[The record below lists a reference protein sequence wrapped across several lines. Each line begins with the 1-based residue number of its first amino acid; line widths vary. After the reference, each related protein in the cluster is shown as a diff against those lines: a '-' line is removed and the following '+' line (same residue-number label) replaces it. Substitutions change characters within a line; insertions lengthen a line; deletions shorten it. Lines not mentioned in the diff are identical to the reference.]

1 MPRLTKGEIGSFFA
15 SAGLWLKRSNSSAHS
30 DCVHQSSVRCAQLFH
45 NVLDVHLDGQFADE
59 ELFANVTVPLTGG
72 NTLENF
78 DLALAESLIA
88 VMLGQMRSKLGW
100 NSLLTCVDLTDDFQE
115 FVGRHALEQVTSRS
129 GCESSLNL
137 CVGHKRRQ
145 NNDAGVGKFRADCD
159 DRVDATHVRQ
169 PSIHACD
176 V

>member
-15 SAGLWLKRSNSSAHS
+15 SAGLWLKRNNSSAHS
-30 DCVHQSSVRCAQLFH
+30 DCERLSSVLCAQLFH
-45 NVLDVHLDGQFADE
+45 NVLDVHLDGQFTDE

-88 VMLGQMRSKLGW
+88 VMLGQMRSNLGW
-100 NSLLTCVDLTDDFQE
+100 NSLLTCVHLTDDFQE
-115 FVGRHALEQVTSRS
+115 FVGRHALEQGTSRS
-129 GCESSLNL
+129 GFESSLNL
-137 CVGHKRRQ
+137 CVGRKCRQ

-159 DRVDATHVRQ
+159 DRVDATHVGQ
-169 PSIHACD
+169 P
-176 V
+176 